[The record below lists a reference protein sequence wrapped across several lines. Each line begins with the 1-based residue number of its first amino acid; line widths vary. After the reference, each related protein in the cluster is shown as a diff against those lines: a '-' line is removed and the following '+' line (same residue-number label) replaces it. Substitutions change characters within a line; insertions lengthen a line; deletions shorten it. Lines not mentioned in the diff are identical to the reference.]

1 MLTLT
6 NSSWRLVGFD
16 EEALGERLGVVA
28 DFAESGLPKFL
39 CPLPRPGE
47 VNLVRPTVLLLS
59 ENPLPLSSKL
69 VVVTWIDPRV
79 RQSDLPERLLCL

>member
-47 VNLVRPTVLLLS
+47 VNLVRPTVLLLRTRGRYRRS
-59 ENPLPLSSKL
+59 WSMIIYASCDLD
-69 VVVTWIDPRV
+69 IDR
-79 RQSDLPERLLCL
+79 E